1 MVSDIKI
8 IINQF
13 VMKKLLVVPLFLISI
28 VFFSCE
34 KATVQE
40 SQTIIQDE
48 KAVVD
53 PGAVLFGT
61 CDGWYVA
68 SFQKER
74 VYMTNEFNSFR
85 ITFCPDKTVVIANDI
100 FSVTGNWDMLVDE
113 EIPIKLMI
121 NLNTP
126 VEAAIPSAMFTF
138 LNELGG
144 KWDIIQYNRN
154 SLRVNNREAFKEM
167 LIQRGALN

>member
-1 MVSDIKI
+1 
-8 IINQF
+8 
-13 VMKKLLVVPLFLISI
+13 MKKLFTLPLILLSI
-28 VFFSCE
+28 IFFSCE
-34 KATVQE
+34 KASVQE
-40 SQTIIQDE
+40 PQTIIQDE

-68 SFQKER
+68 SFKKER
-74 VYMTNEFNSFR
+74 VDMSNEFNSFR

-113 EIPIKLMI
+113 EIPVKLMI
-121 NLNTP
+121 SLNTP
-126 VEAAIPSAMFTF
+126 VEAAIPTAMFTF
-138 LNELGG
+138 LDELSG

-154 SLRVNNREAFKEM
+154 SLRLNNREDFKEM
-167 LIQRGALN
+167 QIQRGALN

>member
-1 MVSDIKI
+1 
-8 IINQF
+8 
-13 VMKKLLVVPLFLISI
+13 MKKLFTLPLILLSI

-34 KATVQE
+34 KASVLE
-40 SQTIIQDE
+40 PQTTILDE

-53 PGAVLFGT
+53 PAAVLFGT

-68 SFQKER
+68 SFKKER
-74 VYMTNEFNSFR
+74 VDMSNEFNSFR

-113 EIPIKLMI
+113 EIPVKLMI
-121 NLNTP
+121 SLNTP
-126 VEAAIPSAMFTF
+126 AEAAIPSALFTF
-138 LNELGG
+138 LNELSG

-154 SLRVNNREAFKEM
+154 SLRLNNREAFKEM
-167 LIQRGALN
+167 LIERGALN